1 MPRAGSPHGKPVL
14 QTALGPQG
22 VQSARNLQWRAL
34 PDIALEDFAVIADR
48 WFVSLSKAISMPA
61 LRRKVAARRRR
72 PERVLGVLGQLLLF
86 RSASPSSSVRA
97 PRRSEAVPIHVVR
110 VAMSARTV
118 LATGSASM
126 TPATVSSRLLEYAVQ
141 NVPAGQI
148 AVSQAVAHSA
158 KSAIRGNS
166 SRRVSGKRLRDR

>member
-1 MPRAGSPHGKPVL
+1 MERL
-14 QTALGPQG
+14 RL
-22 VQSARNLQWRAL
+22 
-34 PDIALEDFAVIADR
+34 

-86 RSASPSSSVRA
+86 RCASPTSSVRA
-97 PRRSEAVPIHVVR
+97 PRRSEAIPVHCVR
-110 VAMSARTV
+110 VAMSVRTA

-126 TPATVSSRLLEYAVQ
+126 TPATASSRLLEYAVQ

-148 AVSQAVAHSA
+148 AVSQAVDHRRAPSA
-158 KSAIRGNS
+158 VGAWEYPR
-166 SRRVSGKRLRDR
+166 